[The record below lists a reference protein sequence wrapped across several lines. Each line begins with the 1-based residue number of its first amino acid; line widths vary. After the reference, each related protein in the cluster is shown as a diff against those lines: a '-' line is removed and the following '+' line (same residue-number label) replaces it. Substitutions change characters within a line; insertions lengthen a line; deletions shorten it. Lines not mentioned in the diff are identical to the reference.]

1 MTNWQE
7 VRLGDVCSSISETY
21 HNKDEHVVLVNTSD
35 VLEGKILNHE
45 LVKNE
50 KLKGQFKKTFKKDD
64 ILYSEIRPAN
74 KRFAYVDFDDTS
86 NYIASTKLMVLRPNK
101 EKILSKFLFN
111 ILKSENII
119 SELQHLAETR
129 SGTFPQI
136 TFSSELAPMKILLPP
151 LDVQKKIAG
160 VLGALDD
167 KIELNNKINNNLE
180 QQAQALFKSWFVDFE
195 PFGGTMPKDWKESDI
210 YSISN
215 IIYGAPF
222 ASKLFNTEKKG
233 LPIIR
238 IRDLKNQHSDTY
250 TEEIHPKAYIIKA
263 GDIVVGM
270 DGEFRPYIWGN
281 DEGLLNQRV
290 CVFENKRSLGK
301 MFLYL
306 TIKPLLN
313 RVEQTEVAT
322 TVIHIGKQD
331 FDAFR
336 FSMPSNSILDKFD
349 AVTQPIYNKIVSNSL
364 ENTRLA
370 SLRDALLPKLM
381 SGKIDVSNVD
391 INKFNAA
398 DMLL

>member
-1 MTNWQE
+1 MTKWQKIK
-7 VRLGDVCSSISETY
+7 LSDVCEVIGGGTPSTKNCDFWNGNIPWLTPKDLSGYNNRYIAKGERNITKEGLQNSSARILPKGSVLLTSRAPIGYVAIAKNEVCTNQGFKSLVLKEGYCSEFFYYLLKNNIEYIVGMGSGSTFAEISGTQ
-21 HNKDEHVVLVNTSD
+21 
-35 VLEGKILNHE
+35 
-45 LVKNE
+45 VKNLE
-50 KLKGQFKKTFKKDD
+50 FT
-64 ILYSEIRPAN
+64 I
-74 KRFAYVDFDDTS
+74 
-86 NYIASTKLMVLRPNK
+86 
-101 EKILSKFLFN
+101 
-111 ILKSENII
+111 
-119 SELQHLAETR
+119 
-129 SGTFPQI
+129 
-136 TFSSELAPMKILLPP
+136 PP
-151 LDVQKKIAG
+151 LDIQRKIAE

-195 PFGGTMPKDWKESDI
+195 PFGGTMPDDWKESDI
-210 YSISN
+210 YKISN

-222 ASKLFNTEKKG
+222 ASRLFNTEKKG
-233 LPIIR
+233 VPIIR

-250 TEEIHPKAYIIKA
+250 TEEIHPKAYTIKA

-336 FSMPSNSILDKFD
+336 FNMPSNSVLDKFD
-349 AVTQPIYNKIVSNSL
+349 EITYPIYNKIVTNSL

-370 SLRDALLPKLM
+370 QLRDTLLPKLM
-381 SGKIDVSNVD
+381 SGEIDVSKVN
-391 INKFNAA
+391 ISA
-398 DMLL
+398 DKLSFTEE

>member
-1 MTNWQE
+1 MTKWQE
-7 VRLGDVCSSISETY
+7 VKLAELATIKYGKNQKDVAIEISNIPIYGTGGIMGY
-21 HNKDEHVVLVNTSD
+21 ASKALYDKPSVLIGRKGTIDKVRYVTKPFWAVDTTFYTIIN
-35 VLEGKILNHE
+35 ENKILPRYFYYLLS
-45 LVKNE
+45 LVDLSSYNE
-50 KLKGQFKKTFKKDD
+50 GTTIPSLRTETLNRLEF
-64 ILYSEIRPAN
+64 
-74 KRFAYVDFDDTS
+74 
-86 NYIASTKLMVLRPNK
+86 MV
-101 EKILSKFLFN
+101 
-111 ILKSENII
+111 
-119 SELQHLAETR
+119 
-129 SGTFPQI
+129 
-136 TFSSELAPMKILLPP
+136 PP

-160 VLGALDD
+160 VLCALDD
-167 KIELNNKINNNLE
+167 KIELNNKINANLE

-238 IRDLKNQHSDTY
+238 IRDLKNQHFDTY

-381 SGKIDVSNVD
+381 SGEIDVSKVD